1 MKPNSGGRRKP
12 VAAHIGS
19 RHARAIKRSKF
30 PKSQSSKIHFSH
42 LRRYTAHFGA
52 IFHCAR
58 RIIFAVPTRKRKP

>member
-1 MKPNSGGRRKP
+1 MKPNSGDRRKP
-12 VAAHIGS
+12 VAAHIGA

-30 PKSQSSKIHFSH
+30 PKYPSSKIQFPL
-42 LRRYTAHFGA
+42 LRHCTPHFGA